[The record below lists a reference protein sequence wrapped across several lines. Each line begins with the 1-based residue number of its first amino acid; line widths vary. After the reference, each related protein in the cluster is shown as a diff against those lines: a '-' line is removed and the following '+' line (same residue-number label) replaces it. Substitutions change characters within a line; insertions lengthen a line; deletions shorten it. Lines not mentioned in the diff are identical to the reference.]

1 MQWSAPPVGLSWFAV
16 LTLKVFT
23 EKLHGSSFMNT
34 VVIHD

>member
-23 EKLHGSSFMNT
+23 EKHGPSFMNT